1 MSRWFAQR
9 LKRTRRLPLA
19 CLRVCGTGYRYHSCP
34 AVPLPLSISIVC
46 RDNEA
51 TLPRVLESI
60 RGLASEVIALDS
72 GSTDGTIPLLRSH
85 GVTVVEQ
92 PWLGFV
98 KQKQAA
104 LERCTRPW
112 VLHLDSDESLEPAL
126 RASIESA
133 LARDNPQVA
142 GYEMNRK
149 VWYAGSFLEH
159 AWQPEWRL
167 RLVRREAARWTGDDP
182 HDALEMIAPGRRV
195 ERLAGDLRHD
205 SIPSLAEFLEKQAR
219 HARVAARAQHARG
232 RRGSIASLV
241 FSPLGEFAKQM
252 VARAAWRDG
261 WRGWA
266 AASASSAAVAMK
278 HACLLELSRR
288 SDQRD

>member
-1 MSRWFAQR
+1 M
-9 LKRTRRLPLA
+9 
-19 CLRVCGTGYRYHSCP
+19 
-34 AVPLPLSISIVC
+34 PLPLSISIVC

-72 GSTDGTIPLLRSH
+72 GSTDGTIPLLRSND
-85 GVTVVEQ
+85 VTVVEQ

-98 KQKQAA
+98 RQKQAA
-104 LERCTRPW
+104 MGRCTRPW
-112 VLHLDSDESLEPAL
+112 VLHLDSDESVEPAL
-126 RASIESA
+126 RRSIEAS
-133 LARDNPQVA
+133 LGRDDPGVA
-142 GYEMNRK
+142 GYEVNRK

-167 RLVRREAARWTGDDP
+167 RLVRRESARWTGDDP
-182 HDALEMIAPGRRV
+182 HDALEIVEPGGRI
-195 ERLAGDLRHD
+195 ERLIGDLRHD

-219 HARVAARAQHARG
+219 HARVAAASQHARG
-232 RRGSIASLV
+232 RHGSVASLV
-241 FSPLGEFAKQM
+241 FSPLGEFAKQ
-252 VARAAWRDG
+252 VIARAAWRDG

-288 SDQRD
+288 TDQGDRTQRKTEEN

>member
-1 MSRWFAQR
+1 M
-9 LKRTRRLPLA
+9 
-19 CLRVCGTGYRYHSCP
+19 
-34 AVPLPLSISIVC
+34 PLPLSITIVC

-51 TLPRVLESI
+51 TLPRVLDSI
-60 RGLASEVIALDS
+60 RGLAAEVIALDS
-72 GSTDGTIPLLRSH
+72 GSIDGTIPLLRSH
-85 GVTVVEQ
+85 GVQVVEQ

-104 LERCTRPW
+104 FDRCTQAW
-112 VLHLDSDESLEPAL
+112 VLHLDSDESLESSL
-126 RASIESA
+126 RASIEAA
-133 LARDNPQVA
+133 LARDDAGVA
-142 GYEMNRK
+142 GYEVNRK

-182 HDALEMIAPGRRV
+182 HDALEITKPGGRV
-195 ERLAGDLRHD
+195 ERLSGDLRHD

-219 HARVAARAQHARG
+219 HARVSAASQHARG

-241 FSPLGEFAKQM
+241 FSPIGEFAKQIIS
-252 VARAAWRDG
+252 RAAWRDG

-288 SDQRD
+288 GEET